1 MDHNSLCQGLVT
13 SRRAGKPALHLG
25 ASRLKESIH
34 HSWNLASRFLVQ
46 RGTDPPHRGHDT
58 NDRDVNKE
66 DEEDEEDGVQDEEDD
81 VTVQQ
86 HDS

>member
-1 MDHNSLCQGLVT
+1 M
-13 SRRAGKPALHLG
+13 P
-25 ASRLKESIH
+25 
-34 HSWNLASRFLVQ
+34 
-46 RGTDPPHRGHDT
+46 RGTSAPHKGHGT

-66 DEEDEEDGVQDEEDD
+66 DEEDGVEDEEEG

>member
-1 MDHNSLCQGLVT
+1 M
-13 SRRAGKPALHLG
+13 P
-25 ASRLKESIH
+25 
-34 HSWNLASRFLVQ
+34 
-46 RGTDPPHRGHDT
+46 RGTDPPHKGYAT

-66 DEEDEEDGVQDEEDD
+66 DEEDEEDGAEDEEDD